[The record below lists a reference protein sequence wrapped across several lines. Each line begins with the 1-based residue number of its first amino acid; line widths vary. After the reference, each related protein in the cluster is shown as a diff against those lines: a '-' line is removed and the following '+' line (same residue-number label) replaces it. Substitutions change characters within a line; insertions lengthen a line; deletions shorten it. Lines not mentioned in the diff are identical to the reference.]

1 MKTIDWVILWASI
14 LGVLVAGFP
23 FRKYVKSVKD
33 YLLAGRT
40 QPWYLIAPSC
50 QAVQSDVGD
59 YFGAAAFGYQHGFV
73 AFAWYAVCC
82 PLTWLIGAH
91 TTIPVMYRSG
101 VWTPAEYLEV
111 RFNVAAR
118 IWGAMLILLQRLFV
132 MGNMILGTALLF
144 KVLTGTSLLGGS
156 ILALGLGFLYVLFG
170 GVAATVV
177 VGTAQQVLMTVAA
190 WALFI
195 VGWSVTGGFPAVW
208 AKFPQYMHIGFQPS
222 NPQIGWGLG
231 FLGVAVGTLGYA
243 VYQAEQITRPLSART
258 EWDGRLGYVLAGP
271 ICILHQAAVIPVGIF
286 GLILYG
292 VANPSLTPR
301 DILYPKMMVELL
313 PSGLLGICAAG
324 VMAATVSTIAANAM
338 SCAGILTRDIYAR
351 LFKHEATDRHY
362 LNVSRVITF
371 FWFVLGVGLVPLIA
385 KGGMMN
391 TWMKVTGAFVAP
403 LLPPV
408 LFSTIYPRSSRWSGF
423 LAMIAGG
430 LFGTLNL
437 VFPWAPLK
445 ALIGPKFGHF
455 LVFPLTNTVFTTIA
469 YFLISEIENAIRGAL
484 PKSEWVGKVAWSMPE
499 NMQHYKNVEE
509 ALAKGNFVEAPSNL
523 DIDTSL
529 AGDLIVLKNGV
540 PIYGGSGLPWFKR
553 IGTWTWIVG
562 LLLLAI
568 TIYFW

>member
-1 MKTIDWVILWASI
+1 MKTIDWIILWASI
-14 LGVLVAGFP
+14 LAVLFAGLP
-23 FRKYVKSVKD
+23 FRKYIKSVKD
-33 YLLAGRT
+33 YLVAGRT

-59 YFGAAAFGYQHGFV
+59 YFGAAAFCYQHGLV
-73 AFAWYAVCC
+73 GFAWYAVAC
-82 PLTWLIGAH
+82 PFTWLMGAH

-118 IWGAMLILLQRLFV
+118 IWGAVLILLQRLFV

-144 KVLTGTSLLGGS
+144 KVLTGTSLLWGS

-170 GVAATVV
+170 GVAASVV

-190 WALFI
+190 WSMFI
-195 VGWSVTGGFPAVW
+195 VAWTVTGGLPAVW

-231 FLGVAVGTLGYA
+231 FLGVLLGTTGYA
-243 VYQAEQITRPLSART
+243 VYQAEQISRPLSART
-258 EWDGRLGYVLAGP
+258 EWDGRLGYILAGP
-271 ICILHQAAVIPVGIF
+271 ICILHQAAILPIGVF
-286 GLILYG
+286 ALILYG
-292 VANPSLTPR
+292 VQNASLTPR

-324 VMAATVSTIAANAM
+324 VMAATISTIAANAM

-351 LFKHEATDRHY
+351 LFKHGGTDRHY
-362 LNVSRVITF
+362 LNVSRFVTAC
-371 FWFVLGVGLVPLIA
+371 WFILGVVLVPLIA

-408 LFSTIYPRSSRWSGF
+408 LFSTIYSRSSRWAAF

-445 ALIGPKFGHF
+445 ALVGPKWGNFM
-455 LVFPLTNTVFTTIA
+455 VFPATNTIFTTIA
-469 YFLISEIENAIRGAL
+469 FFVLSEIENLIRGPR
-484 PKSEWVGKVAWSMPE
+484 PKSEWVGKVAWTLPE
-499 NMQHYKNVEE
+499 NMKQYAHVREAVES
-509 ALAKGNFVEAPSNL
+509 GTCVEAPTTA

-529 AGDLIVLKNGV
+529 AGDLVVLKNGV
-540 PIYGGSGLPWFKR
+540 PIYGANGLPWFK
-553 IGTWTWIVG
+553 TPWFWTLVVG
-562 LLLLAI
+562 LLILGI